1 MQQAP
6 DQDGRL
12 PPSLRL
18 LKALVFILTLTT
30 IGGVITVV
38 AVIVTRMPSA
48 MMGAPALPAQLS
60 LPSDAQAAAFTQ
72 GTDFLA
78 VVTTDGRILVF
89 ERDGRFRQEVKI
101 SPATP

>member
-12 PPSLRL
+12 PPSLRW

-38 AVIVTRMPSA
+38 AVIVTRMPA
-48 MMGAPALPAQLS
+48 ALKPPPALPERLV
-60 LPSDAQAAAFTQ
+60 LPEGARAAAFTQ
-72 GTDFLA
+72 GPDWLA
-78 VVTTDGRILVF
+78 VVTADGRILIF
-89 ERDGRFRQEVKI
+89 APDGTFRQEVRI
-101 SPATP
+101 SAP